1 MIFKSIRVRALAV
14 AGIAFGLTTASLIA
28 VYLPQTVTL
37 AREPYKRV
45 EKLLAT
51 DTTILGQPIAYPA
64 REPARVTAVIVTL
77 RPGEETGWHTHAVP
91 LFGYIMEGELTVDYG
106 KQGKKVYKSGDSVIE
121 AMNTPHN
128 GTSSG
133 TGSVRIMAVFMGAQ
147 GVANTT
153 MIDVRK

>member
-1 MIFKSIRVRALAV
+1 MKFKSVRVRAVAV
-14 AGIAFGLTTASLIA
+14 AGIAFALATASLIA
-28 VYLPQTVTL
+28 VYAPQTVTL

-51 DTTILGQPIAYPA
+51 GTTILDQPIDYPA
-64 REPARVTAVIVTL
+64 AEPSRVTAVIVTL

-106 KQGKKVYKSGDSVIE
+106 KRGKKVYKSGDSVVE

-133 TGSVRIMAVFMGAQ
+133 NGPVRIMAVFMGAD

-153 MIDVRK
+153 MVNVKK